1 MCRIREFTAWR
12 FYRAGLGSGRDQQ
25 SLIQH
30 ATTIFSQP
38 KAQFLANP
46 YPPASL
52 QSAASRKT
60 DRQGC
65 SICGVPQNGR
75 RSGPSRGRSPFSRW
89 RIAIR
94 AGSPLSSTLISF
106 ALAANKYPQ
115 IGQLTAADGSHGR
128 ALDAEI
134 NGSRPEKLLPHWE
147 LINNTS
153 PQ

>member
-12 FYRAGLGSGRDQQ
+12 FYGAGLGSGRVQQ
-25 SLIQH
+25 SLTQH

-46 YPPASL
+46 CPPASL
-52 QSAASRKT
+52 QSAASRET

-65 SICGVPQNGR
+65 SICGVPQNGG

-94 AGSPLSSTLISF
+94 AGSPLSSTLIYF
-106 ALAANKYPQ
+106 AKAANQYPQ

-134 NGSRPEKLLPHWE
+134 NGPAAGDTLLIPKNYFP
-147 LINNTS
+147 IGS
-153 PQ
+153 